1 MVQQCGHYF
10 DHRRER
16 PRRHEHFDLCR
27 TRQYHH
33 LRPCQRFRDALS
45 QTGNGTLTLTGSNT
59 CSGFSASGGGSVLLA
74 GTGSLTTGI
83 AGNVY
88 VGTVSPAALTIQD
101 SAFLDHPRIGRQF
114 RKHGGRRLHVDHNR
128 RIAPRDGPNVRR
140 PAQMNTGPGT
150 TNGAVYQSGGT
161 ATLSGTAIVGN
172 AGTAL
177 SLYSING
184 GVLNASGGLLIG
196 GNNGQGDGT
205 VNIQGSGVVKIPAA
219 PGFKSD
225 KILRWPPAEA

>member
-1 MVQQCGHYF
+1 M
-10 DHRRER
+10 
-16 PRRHEHFDLCR
+16 
-27 TRQYHH
+27 
-33 LRPCQRFRDALS
+33 
-45 QTGNGTLTLTGSNT
+45 
-59 CSGFSASGGGSVLLA
+59 LLA

-101 SAFLDHPRIGRQF
+101 SASLTTQELDVNFESTAAGASTLTIT
-114 RKHGGRRLHVDHNR
+114 GGSLHVT
-128 RIAPRDGPNVRR
+128 GPTYVGR
-140 PAQMNTGPGT
+140 AQMNTGPGT

-196 GNNGQGDGT
+196 GNNGQGVRNGKHPRLGRGE
-205 VNIQGSGVVKIPAA
+205 NFRAA